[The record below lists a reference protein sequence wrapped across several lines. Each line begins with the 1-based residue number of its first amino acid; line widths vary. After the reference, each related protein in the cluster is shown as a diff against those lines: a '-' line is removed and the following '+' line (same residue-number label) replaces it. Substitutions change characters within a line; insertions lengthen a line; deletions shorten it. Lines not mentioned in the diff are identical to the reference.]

1 MSSTV
6 FGFEPADLVTEG
18 MPAKAARGC
27 AFPLDD
33 FTWLIAASNNKG
45 DYETRHDG
53 TSVTGCNCLGGIH
66 GQSCQ
71 HMVRLQW
78 HLDLRAA
85 RLAREQ
91 RERERA
97 HFVNHTSLN
106 GDRAFNML
114 RR

>member
-53 TSVTGCNCLGGIH
+53 VSVTGCNCPGGLH
-66 GQSCQ
+66 GQQCQ
-71 HMVRLQW
+71 HQIRLQW

-85 RLAREQ
+85 RL
-91 RERERA
+91 ERERREKERN
-97 HFVNHTSLN
+97 HFSQTAALN
-106 GDRAFNML
+106 GDRVFSLL